1 MDLDPARLEAFEP
14 AEVRE
19 GVVELLALLHDDRRL
34 LDGHRCRGVDSIEDE
49 GVGGLLDEVEDI
61 VEGTDQAVD
70 VLAIERRDEGPFETV
85 ADLVAELVAAVLG
98 VADLLRPLFRGVV
111 GSEHRLEQAGRA
123 EDVCRILGEEVE
135 EPFLAWDQAQSHAA
149 RVAAAPRRLCD
160 ARPVDGLVI
169 AFVAAQAIALAIAI
183 GIALSRGRTLDAIR
197 DALAAAGSGEETGP
211 DAEEVTDRVRRVR
224 RRAESAEFSLEQR
237 LRDLAYLADLVG
249 VGIVRLSDKLQ
260 VEVANTAA
268 HVFIG
273 REAGSMVG
281 RTAMEAL
288 GDHRIEAIAHQARD
302 AGASSGEV
310 VLRGDAGVTLVVRAR
325 RSPILG
331 VWLVLEDVAELR
343 RLQRI
348 RAEFID
354 NLSHELR
361 TPITTVGL
369 LAETLARDADLA
381 GDAVPAKMRERI
393 GKLEV
398 ETGNIAEMVSELLD
412 LARIESGGRQLHL
425 DEVDLGAVAAES
437 ADRLRPFAERQG
449 VQLRT
454 EIAPSLPVVRGEAV
468 RLGQVFANLIHNAV
482 KFSRQG
488 GEVWVG
494 VERTGESLSAWVRD
508 SGIGIGVTDQARIF
522 ERFYKADRTRTS
534 GGGTGLGLAIA
545 RHIVEGHGGSMRVE
559 SVEGEGSRFTFTV
572 PVAAPVAT
580 ST

>member
-1 MDLDPARLEAFEP
+1 
-14 AEVRE
+14 
-19 GVVELLALLHDDRRL
+19 
-34 LDGHRCRGVDSIEDE
+34 
-49 GVGGLLDEVEDI
+49 
-61 VEGTDQAVD
+61 
-70 VLAIERRDEGPFETV
+70 
-85 ADLVAELVAAVLG
+85 
-98 VADLLRPLFRGVV
+98 
-111 GSEHRLEQAGRA
+111 
-123 EDVCRILGEEVE
+123 
-135 EPFLAWDQAQSHAA
+135 
-149 RVAAAPRRLCD
+149 
-160 ARPVDGLVI
+160 VI
-169 AFVAAQAIALAIAI
+169 AFVAAQAIALAVAI
-183 GIALSRGRTLDAIR
+183 GIALSRGRTLDGIR
-197 DALAAAGSGEETGP
+197 EVLLARGGSAEPVGPEGE
-211 DAEEVTDRVRRVR
+211 DVTDQVRRLR
-224 RRAESAEFSLEQR
+224 RRADSAEFSLEQR

-249 VGIVRLSDKLQ
+249 VGIVRLSDKLE

-268 HVFIG
+268 HLFVR
-273 REAGSMVG
+273 REAASMVG

-288 GDHRIEAIAHQARD
+288 GDHRIEAIARQARD
-302 AGASSGEV
+302 AGSASGEV
-310 VLRGDAGVTLVVRAR
+310 VLAGDAGEAGATLVVRAR

-369 LAETLARDADLA
+369 LAETLARDADQA

-398 ETGNIAEMVSELLD
+398 ETGNIAQMVSELLD

-449 VQLRT
+449 VQLKT
-454 EIAPSLPVVRGEAV
+454 QIAPSLPAVRGEAV

-488 GEVWVG
+488 SEVWVG
-494 VERTGESLSAWVRD
+494 VERTGDSLSAWVRD
-508 SGIGIGVTDQARIF
+508 SGIGIGATDQARIF
-522 ERFYKADRTRTS
+522 ERFYKADRSRAH

-545 RHIVEGHGGSMRVE
+545 RHIVEGHGGVIRVE

-572 PVAAPVAT
+572 PVAALDAAPVGA
-580 ST
+580 SV

>member
-1 MDLDPARLEAFEP
+1 VCHARF
-14 AEVRE
+14 VDD
-19 GVVELLALLHDDRRL
+19 VVIVFVAL
-34 LDGHRCRGVDSIEDE
+34 
-49 GVGGLLDEVEDI
+49 
-61 VEGTDQAVD
+61 QAV
-70 VLAIERRDEGPFETV
+70 
-85 ADLVAELVAAVLG
+85 
-98 VADLLRPLFRGVV
+98 
-111 GSEHRLEQAGRA
+111 
-123 EDVCRILGEEVE
+123 
-135 EPFLAWDQAQSHAA
+135 
-149 RVAAAPRRLCD
+149 
-160 ARPVDGLVI
+160 
-169 AFVAAQAIALAIAI
+169 ALAV
-183 GIALSRGRTLDAIR
+183 ALGYAWSRGRTLDEVDESLREAEGGVPGEGPE
-197 DALAAAGSGEETGP
+197 GSGGRSNE
-211 DAEEVTDRVRRVR
+211 ALIDRLRRLR
-224 RRAESAEFSLEQR
+224 RRAESAEFGLEQR

-249 VGIVRLSDKLQ
+249 VGIVRLSDDLRI
-260 VEVANTAA
+260 EIANTAA
-268 HVFIG
+268 HLFLR
-273 REAGSMVG
+273 REPGSMLG
-281 RTAMEAL
+281 RTAIEAL
-288 GDHRIEAIAHQARD
+288 GDHRVEAIAKGARE
-302 AGASSGEV
+302 AGWSSGEV
-310 VLRGDAGVTLVVRAR
+310 TLADREPGGTGSTLVVRAR

-369 LAETLARDADLA
+369 LVESLTRDAEIA
-381 GDAVPAKMRERI
+381 AESGTPVPARMRERI

-398 ETGNIAEMVSELLD
+398 ETGNIAQMVAELLD

-454 EIAPSLPVVRGEAV
+454 EIAPSLPAVRGEAV

-488 GEVWVG
+488 SEVWVG
-494 VERTGESLSAWVRD
+494 VARTGDSLSAWVRD
-508 SGIGIGVTDQARIF
+508 SGIGIGASDQARIF
-522 ERFYKADRTRTS
+522 ERFYKADRSRAH

-545 RHIVEGHGGSMRVE
+545 RHIVEGHGGAIRVE

-572 PVAAPVAT
+572 PVAALEIAPVGA